1 MIIPILLVIN
11 FLLMLAVPIFL
22 ARWIQQRYKPGW
34 ALFGMGAATF
44 VLSQVGH
51 IPFNLVV
58 QRSGLLPGDVEGWP
72 NLLITAVFLG
82 LSAGVFEE
90 VARYLTYRFW
100 AKDAR
105 IWKRGLM
112 LGAGHG
118 GIEAILVGLLGL
130 VNFSVLLAMR
140 NGAMLDLIPAE
151 QLPLVEQQIDAMFG
165 LPWYMTLLGAVE
177 RVFAICFHL
186 AASLMVMQVF
196 VRGQIR
202 WLFAAIGWHT
212 LLNASAVIA
221 VTQWGALATEGIVGA
236 LAIVSIIIIL
246 RLRDDGELDDGDGEE
261 EGETAVFTPK
271 PTPIT
276 SAKLDESR
284 YS

>member
-1 MIIPILLVIN
+1 
-11 FLLMLAVPIFL
+11 
-22 ARWIQQRYKPGW
+22 
-34 ALFGMGAATF
+34 
-44 VLSQVGH
+44 
-51 IPFNLVV
+51 
-58 QRSGLLPGDVEGWP
+58 
-72 NLLITAVFLG
+72 
-82 LSAGVFEE
+82 
-90 VARYLTYRFW
+90 
-100 AKDAR
+100 
-105 IWKRGLM
+105 
-112 LGAGHG
+112 
-118 GIEAILVGLLGL
+118 
-130 VNFSVLLAMR
+130 MR

-151 QLPLVEQQIDAMFG
+151 QMPLVEQQIDAMFG

-212 LLNASAVIA
+212 LLNAAAVIA

-246 RLRDDGELDDGDGEE
+246 RLRDDGELDGADESEE
-261 EGETAVFTPK
+261 EETAVFTPK

-276 SAKLDESR
+276 PDKLDESR
-284 YS
+284 FS